1 MSGELL
7 SILQSLPEASVCL
20 VQQPS
25 QVKSIGHPSPDS
37 SGTACRLLRQPLSSG
52 WPPLSAPAGQHPAP
66 RLAASKHS
74 RTLSTQRIISDAT
87 FDTVLVGLWFGIH
100 ILAFGRN
107 EPPQRQDCSWAH
119 KPVPTPPCFLD
130 LLDLSGWSREP
141 GLGSQSTFRARLLC
155 AKRPGLETPV
165 RLADYPVFAGSEN
178 YLSFSSLARLK
189 DLLGK
194 TLGRSG
200 AWAT

>member
-1 MSGELL
+1 M
-7 SILQSLPEASVCL
+7 
-20 VQQPS
+20 
-25 QVKSIGHPSPDS
+25 
-37 SGTACRLLRQPLSSG
+37 
-52 WPPLSAPAGQHPAP
+52 
-66 RLAASKHS
+66 
-74 RTLSTQRIISDAT
+74 
-87 FDTVLVGLWFGIH
+87 GLWFGIH
-100 ILAFGRN
+100 SLEFGRN
-107 EPPQRQDCSWAH
+107 ETPQRQDCNQAH

-155 AKRPGLETPV
+155 VKWPGLETPV
-165 RLADYPVFAGSEN
+165 HLADYPGFAGSEN